1 MRGVKHEFVRFPCIP
16 ERVSTHI
23 RSRKTPKA
31 SSSKYQETELNSMRG
46 RGLDGPLPAPYGWRT
61 TGSPRPSSMRIA
73 ATFVSNSCVSCT
85 AVPSKYSMANA
96 TLSRTATQSRCLF
109 IRTSS
114 INVVVYIL
122 FTCTQFNC
130 NELQSTAL
138 AVY

>member
-85 AVPSKYSMANA
+85 ECQASIQWPTQHCHALPRSHVVCLYVRARSM
-96 TLSRTATQSRCLF
+96 S
-109 IRTSS
+109 
-114 INVVVYIL
+114 
-122 FTCTQFNC
+122 
-130 NELQSTAL
+130 
-138 AVY
+138 